1 MGVYIFRSKHADVI
15 KIGHY
20 NKQNAWS
27 RIAHRGF
34 SSCICPKS
42 IEGRVSVD
50 DVDLLYWFPDL
61 TTKDE
66 KSWHRLCAA
75 HASAGEWFN
84 VGALDLLPLSTLEN
98 KVDQCDRVAALA
110 TRRRL

>member
-34 SSCICPKS
+34 SSCICPSVIK
-42 IEGRVSVD
+42 GRVAVD
-50 DVDLLYWFPDL
+50 DMELLYWFPAL

-66 KSWHRLCAA
+66 KAWHRLCAA
-75 HASAGEWFN
+75 HACAGEWFELT
-84 VGALDLLPLSTLEN
+84 ALDVLPLASLTN
-98 KVDQCDRVAALA
+98 QMDQCDRAAALA